1 MESANPTAQ
10 KVLTHKFREH
20 PMAEVA
26 VPERRQRGFL
36 HYRFDRQLNR
46 QGRWWGTLMRHFLLP
61 GTVSTL
67 ACGMGAAASMRVLI
81 ATAGSPYRLVT
92 CLRCASLRAVAV
104 APITIAADKHG
115 GAAAS
120 AQVAASW
127 EISWEFHWQVRPMG
141 DSTETP
147 AS

>member
-1 MESANPTAQ
+1 
-10 KVLTHKFREH
+10 
-20 PMAEVA
+20 MAEVA
-26 VPERRQRGFL
+26 MPVRRRRGFL

-67 ACGMGAAASMRVLI
+67 AFCMGATAAMRALI
-81 ATAGSPYRLVT
+81 ATASSPYRLLA
-92 CLRCASLRAVAV
+92 CLRRTSIAVAI

-115 GAAAS
+115 GAAAG

-127 EISWEFHWQVRPMG
+127 EFSWEFHWQVRPMG
-141 DSTETP
+141 DSTGTP